1 MDRAKRLDM
10 DAQLSRRLLELKD
23 EIVELQDAIHNLT
36 AVILSDVS

>member
-23 EIVELQDAIHNLT
+23 EIIELTAAIHTL
-36 AVILSDVS
+36 AYYLEESQR